1 MMTTKE
7 KVAVIDIGSNS
18 IRLVINELDEK
29 KGTRE
34 LQNLKLVARLNNHID
49 SFNNLTEE
57 GMNILKESLRQ
68 FEEVITHHGVDRV
81 KAVATA
87 AVRNASNQQD
97 ILDYIHAGTSMNIR
111 VLTEDEEAYYGYLAV
126 VNSTAVEDGI
136 SIDIGGG
143 SSEITF
149 FKNKTLIHTHSFPFG
164 ALTLKQNFFPGRDP
178 QKEDLKQLSE
188 FLFEQFKS
196 LPWLQDASGL
206 PVIGIGGSAR
216 NMALVHQAQCDYPLS
231 GLHQYEMTAVD
242 IKDVLQN
249 FEKSGFKQR
258 ENMEG
263 LSKDRADVIIPAVRV
278 IHELISYLQSEYF
291 MMSSKGLREGL
302 FFEELLREHALHA
315 LPEVAEESF
324 FQLSREFEMNEEY
337 VQEVGSLAR
346 TLYAQLE
353 ESIPEQLKCPD
364 NVPLLKKSAR
374 VLYIGDF
381 ISNETSSQHTFYV
394 LTNRSIDGIPH
405 SERLA
410 MAFIASFKSKS
421 WMKRLSPPFQ
431 NYVSKKEFKRYELL
445 GSILKLSYALDRTK
459 RQVVQEVSA
468 VQNDSK
474 SIDLY
479 IGCREGTYSYFE
491 EMKSQKYK
499 KHVEKI
505 LKRKITLHFY
515 PISELNKSFTF

>member
-1 MMTTKE
+1 MTAKE

-29 KGTRE
+29 TGTRE

-49 SFNNLTEE
+49 NDNRLTDE
-57 GMNILKESLRQ
+57 GMNILKESLCQ
-68 FEEVITHHGVDRV
+68 FEEVIMHHGVDRV

-97 ILDYIHAGTSMNIR
+97 ILDYIHNSTSMNIR
-111 VLTEDEEAYYGYLAV
+111 VLSEDEEAYYGYLAV
-126 VNSTAVEDGI
+126 VNSTDTADGI

-149 FKNKTLIHTHSFPFG
+149 FKNKSLIHTHSFPFG
-164 ALTLKQNFFPGRDP
+164 ALTLKKKFFPGRDP
-178 QKEDLKQLSE
+178 QKEDIKKLSE
-188 FLFEQFKS
+188 FLRGQFES
-196 LPWLQDASGL
+196 LPWLQDASRL

-216 NMALVHQAQCDYPLS
+216 NMALVHQARSEYPLS
-231 GLHQYEMTAVD
+231 GLHQYEMTPAD
-242 IKDVLQN
+242 IQDVLQD
-249 FEKSGFKQR
+249 FEKAGFKQR

-278 IHELISYLQSEYF
+278 IHELISYLQSDYF

-302 FFEELLREHALHA
+302 FFEELLREHSLNS
-315 LPEVAEESF
+315 LPDVAEESF

-346 TLYAQLE
+346 KLYAELE
-353 ESIPEQLKCPD
+353 ESIPGQLKETD
-364 NVPLLKKSAR
+364 NVPLLQKSAR
-374 VLYIGDF
+374 VLYIGEF
-381 ISNETSSQHTFYV
+381 ISHETSSQHTFYV
-394 LTNRSIDGIPH
+394 LTNRSIDGVPH

-410 MAFIASFKSKS
+410 MAFIASFKSKA

-431 NYVSKKEFKRYELL
+431 KYVSKKEFKRYELL

-459 RQVVQEVSA
+459 RQVVQDVSA
-468 VQNDSK
+468 VQNDDK

-479 IGCREGTYSYFE
+479 IGCREDAYSYFE

-505 LKRKITLHFY
+505 LKQKIALHFY
-515 PISELNKSFTF
+515 PISELNKTFTF